1 MKNYL
6 LEFIKTNNRRPSQ
19 EEVGELMAVVAKSE
33 PGKAKSNGYMERFNL
48 AKEKGAKGGRKK
60 VPLALSQNAIK
71 INNLLQ
77 RGYEPI
83 AISNILKLKPASIR
97 SIINKQSLPRNKDM
111 ILNYKS
117 TEIRTKGSN

>member
-6 LEFIKTNNRRPSQ
+6 LEFIETNNRKPSQ

-33 PGKAKSNGYMERFNL
+33 PGRAKSNGYMERFNL

-71 INNLLQ
+71 INNLLH
-77 RGYEPI
+77 RGYEQA
-83 AISNILKLKPASIR
+83 AISNILKLQPASVK
-97 SIINKQSLPRNKDM
+97 SIINKQSLPRHKDM
-111 ILNYKS
+111 ILNYQEAK
-117 TEIRTKGSN
+117 